1 MSWKWGVSLQLP
13 TGTAVRGAYTRVWQT
28 GDPSWYS
35 REGRGSL
42 HVHPVQQGAISVV
55 PL

>member
-13 TGTAVRGAYTRVWQT
+13 TGTAVRGAYTRVWQ